1 MERTGIEPVT
11 SGLQIQS
18 NAGVGWSWDVV
29 TAPPSHEPLRT
40 RSPWFT
46 IRDEIEA
53 GVVARGLDRDL
64 RRRPRLEHVVE
75 VVLDSAPAR

>member
-18 NAGVGWSWDVV
+18 NAGVRWSWEVA
-29 TAPPSHEPLRT
+29 TAPPSHSPRRT

-46 IRDEIEA
+46 IR
-53 GVVARGLDRDL
+53 
-64 RRRPRLEHVVE
+64 RR
-75 VVLDSAPAR
+75 